1 MDWTCDLKCPSSLC
15 LNTMACSHVAAV
27 SGIIVV
33 DMKESHAPVPLPAK
47 NIQFTIGIE
56 HSISPKD
63 DFVKMSKK

>member
-1 MDWTCDLKCPSSLC
+1 
-15 LNTMACSHVAAV
+15 MACSHVAAV